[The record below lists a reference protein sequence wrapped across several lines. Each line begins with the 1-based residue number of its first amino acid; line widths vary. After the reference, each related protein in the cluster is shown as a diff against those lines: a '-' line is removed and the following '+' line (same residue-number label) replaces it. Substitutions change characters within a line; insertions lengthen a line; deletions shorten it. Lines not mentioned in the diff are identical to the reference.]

1 MTLTKF
7 SAKEL
12 QRFEDQSV
20 RNLME
25 YYLIPLME
33 IYDFNTTTKL
43 GKRERIRLRTMGIIQ
58 RRRLSSKG
66 YFYELTPLAL
76 KSLGLLK

>member
-7 SAKEL
+7 SAEEI
-12 QRFEDQSV
+12 QRFEDQSF

-33 IYDFNTTTKL
+33 IYNNNLTTKL

-58 RRRLSSKG
+58 RRRLHSKG
-66 YFYELTPLAL
+66 YLYELTPLAL

>member
-1 MTLTKF
+1 MLTKF
-7 SAKEL
+7 SDEEL

-25 YYLIPLME
+25 YYMIPLME
-33 IYDFNTTTKL
+33 IYNHNSTTKL

-58 RRRLSSKG
+58 RRRLNSKG